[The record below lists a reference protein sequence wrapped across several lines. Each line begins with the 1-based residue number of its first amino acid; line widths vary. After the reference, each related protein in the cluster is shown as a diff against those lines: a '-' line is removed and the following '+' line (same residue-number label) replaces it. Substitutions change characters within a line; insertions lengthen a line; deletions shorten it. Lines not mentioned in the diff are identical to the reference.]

1 MRRRV
6 PLRKSL
12 LVRLLAASILVA
24 VCSVAATAWLAVNTT
39 SQEIQQEQVQTLSDD
54 AGIYETLLGYAAT
67 HQNWDGA
74 DSVLAD
80 LTKRTGRHIAL
91 TDQSRHPIGGST
103 APHASPAP
111 SDASPVP
118 SNASAVPSN
127 ASAVID
133 PLDVDQT
140 LAPGGGT
147 TRIDPR
153 AVGPFALSPEER
165 AHLRS
170 AAAAT
175 ADCLRTRGFAAE
187 TGTDPSGR
195 PNVTVAGLAPDDDT
209 AAACGLP
216 QLSAPTP
223 TEQQALGK
231 LGELVDA
238 CLSPE
243 GLGPVKLGIG
253 PGGVVP
259 SPRVQS
265 AGRPPSSVIVPG
277 GPVVSP
283 GSPAVPTSPTAT
295 PSPAATP
302 TPLPNPSA
310 DSDDQAV
317 ATCVDSSRRQQL
329 APYVAPT
336 ALLFISDSNG
346 TTTPAFHLTR
356 AGTLRIAGVT
366 GLVLAL
372 TVALSVLLA
381 TRLIRPLRALTDA
394 AQHPTE
400 PHARVPVTGDDEI
413 GYLAA
418 AFNDLSERRER
429 IEEQRKAM
437 VSDVAHELRTPLSN
451 IRGWLEAAQDGVATP
466 DGSFVASLLEEAL
479 LLQHIID
486 DLRDLAA
493 ADAGSFRLHLEP
505 VRIAELLDQVAA
517 AHRAR
522 AEAAGVRLSVLP
534 ADGEAELVADPVRLR
549 QAVGNLVDNAV
560 RHTPHGGSVTVGA
573 DLVGEEPV
581 GDDLV
586 AAELVIEVTDTGT
599 GIGPD
604 ELPHVFD
611 RFWRAEKSR
620 SRQTGGSGLGLAI
633 VRQLA
638 HAHGGTVTATS
649 TPGQGAVFT
658 LRLPRTHGA

>member
-39 SQEIQQEQVQTLSDD
+39 SQEIQQERVQTLSDD
-54 AGIYETLLGYAAT
+54 AGSYETLLGYAAT
-67 HQNWDGA
+67 HHDWDGVGP
-74 DSVLAD
+74 VLAD

-91 TDQSRHPIGGST
+91 TTQSRQPIGTPVDSGGAA
-103 APHASPAP
+103 APH
-111 SDASPVP
+111 ASPVP
-118 SNASAVPSN
+118 SNVSPVPSNVSAVPSN
-127 ASAVID
+127 VSAVID

-140 LAPGGGT
+140 LAPGGGA

-153 AVGPFALSPEER
+153 AVGPFALSADEL

-170 AAAAT
+170 QAGRT

-195 PNVTVAGLAPDDDT
+195 PNVTVAGLAPDDST
-209 AAACGLP
+209 ATACALP

-223 TEQQALGK
+223 TEQAALSR
-231 LGELVDA
+231 LSELVDA
-238 CLSPE
+238 CLSPQ

-259 SPRVQS
+259 KPQVQNP
-265 AGRPPSSVIVPG
+265 GWSST
-277 GPVVSP
+277 
-283 GSPAVPTSPTAT
+283 GSAT
-295 PSPAATP
+295 PPGPTVAPTTTP

-310 DSDDQAV
+310 DSADQAV
-317 ATCVDSSRRQQL
+317 ATCVDASRRQQL
-329 APYVAPT
+329 APYVAPA
-336 ALLFISDSNG
+336 ALLFISDRNG
-346 TTTPAFHLTR
+346 TTTTAFHLTR
-356 AGTLRIAGVT
+356 AGILRIAGVT

-381 TRLIRPLRALTDA
+381 TRLVRPLRALTDA

-400 PHARVPVTGDDEI
+400 PHARVPVTGNDEI

-451 IRGWLEAAQDGVATP
+451 IRGWLEATQDGVATP
-466 DGSFVASLLEEAL
+466 DRSLMASLLEEAL

-493 ADAGSFRLHLEP
+493 ADADSFRLHREP
-505 VRIAELLDQVAA
+505 IRIADLLDQVAE

-522 AEAAGVRLSVLP
+522 AEAAGVLLNVLST
-534 ADGEAELVADPVRLR
+534 DGDAELVADPVRLR

-560 RHTPHGGSVTVGA
+560 RHTPRGGNVTVGA
-573 DLVGEEPV
+573 YPA
-581 GDDLV
+581 GD
-586 AAELVIEVTDTGT
+586 ELIIEVTDTGT

-649 TPGQGAVFT
+649 RPGHGAVFT
-658 LRLPRTHGA
+658 LRLPRTDGTDGG

>member
-39 SQEIQQEQVQTLSDD
+39 SQEIRQEQVQTLSGD

-74 DSVLAD
+74 GAVLAD
-80 LTKRTGRHIAL
+80 LTKQTGRHITL
-91 TDQSRHPIGGST
+91 TDRSRQPIAGSA
-103 APHASPAP
+103 APHG
-111 SDASPVP
+111 SPVP
-118 SNASAVPSN
+118 SDV
-127 ASAVID
+127 SAVID
-133 PLDVDQT
+133 PLDVDQR
-140 LAPGGGT
+140 LAPTGGT

-153 AVGPFALSPEER
+153 AVGPFALSPGER

-170 AAAAT
+170 EAGAT

-195 PNVTVAGLAPDDDT
+195 PNVSVAGLAPDDST
-209 AAACGLP
+209 SSTCALP
-216 QLSAPTP
+216 RLSAPTP
-223 TEQQALGK
+223 TEQQALSR

-238 CLSPE
+238 CLSPQ

-253 PGGVVP
+253 PGGVVQ
-259 SPRVQS
+259 SPRVTSPGQ
-265 AGRPPSSVIVPG
+265 SSV
-277 GPVVSP
+277 GPVTPP
-283 GSPAVPTSPTAT
+283 GAPTTSPTAA
-295 PSPAATP
+295 PGAP
-302 TPLPNPSA
+302 PNPSA
-310 DSDDQAV
+310 DSADRAV
-317 ATCVDSSRRQQL
+317 AACVDSSRRQQL
-329 APYVAPT
+329 APYVAPA
-336 ALLFISDSNG
+336 ALLFISDRNG
-346 TTTPAFHLTR
+346 TATPAFHLTR

-372 TVALSVLLA
+372 TVAVSVLLA
-381 TRLIRPLRALTDA
+381 TRLVRPLRALTDA

-400 PHARVPVTGDDEI
+400 PHARVPVTGNDEI

-451 IRGWLEAAQDGVATP
+451 IRGWLEATQDGVATP
-466 DGSFVASLLEEAL
+466 DRALIASLLEEAL

-493 ADAGSFRLHLEP
+493 ADADSFRLHREP
-505 VRIAELLDQVAA
+505 IRIAELLDQAAA

-522 AEAAGVRLSVLP
+522 AEAAGVLLSVLP
-534 ADGEAELVADPVRLR
+534 MDGEADGETDGEAELTADPVRLR
-549 QAVGNLVDNAV
+549 QAVGNLLDNAV
-560 RHTPHGGSVTVGA
+560 RHTPSGGSVTVGA
-573 DLVGEEPV
+573 RPV
-581 GDDLV
+581 GD
-586 AAELVIEVTDTGT
+586 ELVIEVTDTGT

-638 HAHGGTVTATS
+638 QAHGGTVTATS
-649 TPGQGAVFT
+649 RPGEGAVFT
-658 LRLPRTHGA
+658 LRLPRTGY

>member
-39 SQEIQQEQVQTLSDD
+39 SREIQQERVQTLSED
-54 AGIYETLLGYAAT
+54 AGIYEALLGYAAT
-67 HQNWDGA
+67 HRTWDDAGP
-74 DSVLAD
+74 VLAD
-80 LTKRTGRHIAL
+80 LANRTGRHVAL
-91 TDQSRHPIGGST
+91 TDQGRQPLAGSA
-103 APHASPAP
+103 APP
-111 SDASPVP
+111 ASPVP
-118 SNASAVPSN
+118 SK

-133 PLDVDQT
+133 PLAVDQT

-153 AVGPFALSPEER
+153 AVGPFALTPEER
-165 AHLRS
+165 AQLRS
-170 AAAAT
+170 EAAAT
-175 ADCLRTRGFAAE
+175 ADCLRGRGFAAE
-187 TGTDPSGR
+187 TGTDPGGR
-195 PNVTVAGLAPDDDT
+195 PNVTVAGLAPDDGNAT
-209 AAACGLP
+209 ACALP

-223 TEQQALGK
+223 SEQKALSG

-238 CLSPE
+238 CLSPA

-253 PGGVVP
+253 PVGVVP
-259 SPRVQS
+259 IPQGSQVRSPGHSSGPSVT
-265 AGRPPSSVIVPG
+265 PPGAVGAPG
-277 GPVVSP
+277 PAAAPVVTPAPVPKPNP
-283 GSPAVPTSPTAT
+283 GSA
-295 PSPAATP
+295 
-302 TPLPNPSA
+302 
-310 DSDDQAV
+310 DQAV
-317 ATCVDSSRRQQL
+317 VSCIDAGRRQQL
-329 APYVAPT
+329 TPYVAPA

-346 TTTPAFHLTR
+346 TTAPAFHLTR
-356 AGTLRIAGVT
+356 AGALRIAGVT

-381 TRLIRPLRALTDA
+381 ARLVRPLRALTDA

-413 GYLAA
+413 GCLAT

-451 IRGWLEAAQDGVATP
+451 IRGWLEATQDGVAVP
-466 DGSFVASLLEEAL
+466 DQSLIASLLEEAL

-493 ADAGSFRLHLEP
+493 ADAGSFRLHREP
-505 VRIAELLDQVAA
+505 VRIAEILDQVAE

-534 ADGEAELVADPVRLR
+534 EDGEAELTADPVRLR

-560 RHTPHGGSVTVGA
+560 RHTPSGGSVTVGA
-573 DLVGEEPV
+573 RPA
-581 GDDLV
+581 GDD
-586 AAELVIEVTDTGT
+586 LVIEVTDTGT

-604 ELPHVFD
+604 ELPHLFD

-638 HAHGGTVTATS
+638 HAHGGTVAATS
-649 TPGQGAVFT
+649 EPGGGAVFV
-658 LRLPRTHGA
+658 LRLPLSAEAAALWTPTG

>member
-39 SQEIQQEQVQTLSDD
+39 SQEIQQEQVQTLSGD
-54 AGIYETLLGYAAT
+54 AGIYETLLGFAAT
-67 HQNWDGA
+67 HQNWDGIGP
-74 DSVLAD
+74 VLAD

-91 TDQSRHPIGGST
+91 TDQSRRPIGGSA
-103 APHASPAP
+103 APHASP
-111 SDASPVP
+111 VP
-118 SNASAVPSN
+118 SK

-140 LAPGGGT
+140 LAPNSGT

-153 AVGPFALSPEER
+153 AVGPFALSAEER
-165 AHLRS
+165 TQLRS
-170 AAAAT
+170 AAGAT

-195 PNVTVAGLAPDDDT
+195 PNVTVAGLAPDDGT
-209 AAACGLP
+209 SATCGLP
-216 QLSAPTP
+216 RLSAPTP
-223 TEQQALGK
+223 TEQQALSR

-253 PGGVVP
+253 PSGVVP

-265 AGRPPSSVIVPG
+265 PG
-277 GPVVSP
+277 TPSP
-283 GSPAVPTSPTAT
+283 GTVIPPSPAVA
-295 PSPAATP
+295 PAVTP
-302 TPLPNPSA
+302 TPLPNPDA
-310 DSDDQAV
+310 DRADQAV
-317 ATCVDSSRRQQL
+317 AACVDSSRRQQL
-329 APYVAPT
+329 APYVAPA

-346 TTTPAFHLTR
+346 TTIPAFHLTR
-356 AGTLRIAGVT
+356 AGALRIAGVT

-381 TRLIRPLRALTDA
+381 TRLVRPLRALTDA

-400 PHARVPVTGDDEI
+400 PHARVPVTGNDEI

-451 IRGWLEAAQDGVATP
+451 IRGWLEATQDGVATP
-466 DGSFVASLLEEAL
+466 DLALMASLLEEAL

-493 ADAGSFRLHLEP
+493 ADADSFRLHREP
-505 VRIAELLDQVAA
+505 VRIAELLDQVAE

-522 AEAAGVRLSVLP
+522 AEAAGVLLSVLP
-534 ADGEAELVADPVRLR
+534 TDGEAELVADPVRLR

-560 RHTPHGGSVTVGA
+560 RHTPRCGSVTVAAGP
-573 DLVGEEPV
+573 VGE
-581 GDDLV
+581 
-586 AAELVIEVTDTGT
+586 ELVIEVTDTGT

-638 HAHGGTVTATS
+638 HAHGGTVTAAS
-649 TPGQGAVFT
+649 RPGEGSVFT
-658 LRLPRTHGA
+658 LRLPRTDGTTAG

>member
-24 VCSVAATAWLAVNTT
+24 VCSVAATAWLAVNAT
-39 SQEIQQEQVQTLSDD
+39 SQEIQQEQVQTLSGD
-54 AGIYETLLGYAAT
+54 AGIYETLLGFAAT
-67 HQNWDGA
+67 HHDWDGA
-74 DSVLAD
+74 GPVLAD

-91 TDQSRHPIGGST
+91 TDQSRRPIGGSA
-103 APHASPAP
+103 APHASP
-111 SDASPVP
+111 VP
-118 SNASAVPSN
+118 SK

-140 LAPGGGT
+140 LAPNSGT

-153 AVGPFALSPEER
+153 AVGPFALSTEER
-165 AHLRS
+165 AQLRS
-170 AAAAT
+170 AAGAT

-195 PNVTVAGLAPDDDT
+195 PNVTVAGLAPDDGT
-209 AAACGLP
+209 SAVCGLP
-216 QLSAPTP
+216 RLSAPTP
-223 TEQQALGK
+223 TEQQALSR

-253 PGGVVP
+253 PSGVVP

-265 AGRPPSSVIVPG
+265 PGTPSPGTVIPP
-277 GPVVSP
+277 GPAVSP
-283 GSPAVPTSPTAT
+283 GSPVSPAT
-295 PSPAATP
+295 PAITP
-302 TPLPNPSA
+302 TPLPNPNA
-310 DSDDQAV
+310 DSADQAV

-329 APYVAPT
+329 APYVAPA

-356 AGTLRIAGVT
+356 AGALRIAGVT

-381 TRLIRPLRALTDA
+381 TRLVRPLRALTDA

-400 PHARVPVTGDDEI
+400 PHARVPVTGNDEI

-451 IRGWLEAAQDGVATP
+451 IRGWLEATQDGVATP
-466 DGSFVASLLEEAL
+466 DLALMASLLEEAL

-493 ADAGSFRLHLEP
+493 ADADSFRLHREP
-505 VRIAELLDQVAA
+505 VRIAELIDQVAE

-522 AEAAGVRLSVLP
+522 AEAAGVLLSVLP
-534 ADGEAELVADPVRLR
+534 TDGEAELVADPVRLR

-560 RHTPHGGSVTVGA
+560 RHTPRCGSVTVA
-573 DLVGEEPV
+573 ACPV
-581 GDDLV
+581 GD
-586 AAELVIEVTDTGT
+586 ELVIEVADTGT
-599 GIGPD
+599 GIDPD

-649 TPGQGAVFT
+649 RPGEGAVFT
-658 LRLPRTHGA
+658 LRLPRTDADPTAAG

>member
-12 LVRLLAASILVA
+12 LIRLLAASILVA

-39 SQEIQQEQVQTLSDD
+39 SQEIQQEQVQTLSGD

-74 DSVLAD
+74 AAVLAG
-80 LTKRTGRHIAL
+80 LTKQTGRHIAL
-91 TDQSRHPIGGST
+91 TNQSRQPVGGSA
-103 APHASPAP
+103 APHASP
-111 SDASPVP
+111 
-118 SNASAVPSN
+118 VPSN

-140 LAPGGGT
+140 LAPGGTT

-153 AVGPFALSPEER
+153 AVGPFALTPDER
-165 AHLRS
+165 AQLR
-170 AAAAT
+170 AEAGRT
-175 ADCLRTRGFAAE
+175 AGCLRTRGFAAE
-187 TGTDPSGR
+187 TGTDPGGR
-195 PNVTVAGLAPDDDT
+195 PNVTVAGPAPDDGT
-209 AAACGLP
+209 ATACGLP

-223 TEQQALGK
+223 TEQTALSR

-238 CLSPE
+238 CLSPQ

-259 SPRVQS
+259 SPQVVIPRVQ
-265 AGRPPSSVIVPG
+265 APGSSVPTPAVRPSPSATP
-277 GPVVSP
+277 GPV
-283 GSPAVPTSPTAT
+283 
-295 PSPAATP
+295 
-302 TPLPNPSA
+302 PNPSA
-310 DSDDQAV
+310 DSADQAV
-317 ATCVDSSRRQQL
+317 ASCVDSSRRQQL
-329 APYVAPT
+329 APYVAPA
-336 ALLFISDSNG
+336 ALLFISDRNG
-346 TTTPAFHLTR
+346 TTAPAFHLTR

-381 TRLIRPLRALTDA
+381 TRLVRPLRVLTDA

-400 PHARVPVTGDDEI
+400 PHARVPVTGHDEI

-466 DGSFVASLLEEAL
+466 DQAFLASLLEEAV

-493 ADAGSFRLHLEP
+493 ADADSFRLHREP

-522 AEAAGVRLSVLP
+522 AGAAGVRLSVLP
-534 ADGEAELVADPVRLR
+534 ADRDAEMVADPVRLR

-560 RHTPHGGSVTVGA
+560 RHTPACGSVTVGA
-573 DLVGEEPV
+573 GPV
-581 GDDLV
+581 GDH
-586 AAELVIEVTDTGT
+586 LVIEVTDTGT

-604 ELPHVFD
+604 ELPYVFD

-638 HAHGGTVTATS
+638 QAHGGTVTATS
-649 TPGQGAVFT
+649 RPGEGAVFT
-658 LRLPRTHGA
+658 LRLPRTDGTAGG

>member
-39 SQEIQQEQVQTLSDD
+39 SHEIQQEQVQTLSDD

-74 DSVLAD
+74 GPVLAD
-80 LTKRTGRHIAL
+80 LARRTGRHIAL
-91 TDQSRHPIGGST
+91 TGQSRQPIGDSA
-103 APHASPAP
+103 APP
-111 SDASPVP
+111 ASPVP
-118 SNASAVPSN
+118 SK

-140 LAPGGGT
+140 LAPGGTT

-153 AVGPFALSPEER
+153 AVGPFALTPDER
-165 AHLRS
+165 AQLR
-170 AAAAT
+170 AQAGAT

-195 PNVTVAGLAPDDDT
+195 PNVTVAGPTPDDGT
-209 AAACGLP
+209 AAACALP

-223 TEQQALGK
+223 TEQQALSR

-243 GLGPVKLGIG
+243 GLGPVKLGID
-253 PGGVVP
+253 PSGVVP
-259 SPRVQS
+259 GPQVQG
-265 AGRPPSSVIVPG
+265 AGRPPASSVIPP

-283 GSPAVPTSPTAT
+283 AA
-295 PSPAATP
+295 PSAPAATP
-302 TPLPNPSA
+302 APRPNPSA
-310 DSDDQAV
+310 ERDDQAV
-317 ATCVDSSRRQQL
+317 AACVDSSRRQQL
-329 APYVAPT
+329 APYVAPA
-336 ALLFISDSNG
+336 ALLFISDSSG
-346 TTTPAFHLTR
+346 TTAPAFHLTR
-356 AGTLRIAGVT
+356 AGTLRIAGVS

-381 TRLIRPLRALTDA
+381 TRLVRPLRALTDA

-451 IRGWLEAAQDGVATP
+451 IRGWLEATQDGVAVP
-466 DGSFVASLLEEAL
+466 DQALIASLLEEAL

-493 ADAGSFRLHLEP
+493 ADAGSFRLHREP
-505 VRIAELLDQVAA
+505 VRIAELLDQVAE

-522 AEAAGVRLSVLP
+522 AEAAGVLLSVPP
-534 ADGEAELVADPVRLR
+534 ADGGTELVADPVRLR

-560 RHTPHGGSVTVGA
+560 RHTPRGGSVTVGA
-573 DLVGEEPV
+573 RPA
-581 GDDLV
+581 GD
-586 AAELVIEVTDTGT
+586 ELLIEVADTGT
-599 GIGPD
+599 GIAAA

-649 TPGQGAVFT
+649 RPGEGAVFT
-658 LRLPRTHGA
+658 LRLPRTPASATD

>member
-39 SQEIQQEQVQTLSDD
+39 SQEIQQEQVQTLSAD

-74 DSVLAD
+74 GPVLAD
-80 LTKRTGRHIAL
+80 LAKRTGRHIAL
-91 TDQSRHPIGGST
+91 TDQSRQPIGGGSA
-103 APHASPAP
+103 APQASP
-111 SDASPVP
+111 
-118 SNASAVPSN
+118 VPSN

-140 LAPGGGT
+140 LAANGGT

-153 AVGPFALSPEER
+153 AVGPFALSPDER
-165 AHLRS
+165 TQLR
-170 AAAAT
+170 AEAGRT

-195 PNVTVAGLAPDDDT
+195 PNVTVAGPAPDTDT
-209 AAACGLP
+209 ATACALP

-223 TEQQALGK
+223 TEQQALSR

-238 CLSPE
+238 CLSSQ

-259 SPRVQS
+259 
-265 AGRPPSSVIVPG
+265 RPQVRN
-277 GPVVSP
+277 P
-283 GSPAVPTSPTAT
+283 GSSSPSVVVT
-295 PSPAATP
+295 PGTPVSPAAKP
-302 TPLPNPSA
+302 SPVPNPTADDSA
-310 DSDDQAV
+310 DQAV

-329 APYVAPT
+329 APYVAPA
-336 ALLFISDSNG
+336 ALLFISDRNG
-346 TTTPAFHLTR
+346 ITAPAFHLTR
-356 AGTLRIAGVT
+356 AGTLRITGVT

-372 TVALSVLLA
+372 TVAVSVLLA
-381 TRLIRPLRALTDA
+381 TRLVRPLRALTDA
-394 AQHPTE
+394 ARHPTE

-413 GYLAA
+413 GCLAA

-451 IRGWLEAAQDGVATP
+451 IRGWLEATQDGVATP
-466 DGSFVASLLEEAL
+466 DRALMASLLEEAL

-493 ADAGSFRLHLEP
+493 ADADNFRLHREP
-505 VRIAELLDQVAA
+505 IRIAELLDQVAA

-522 AEAAGVRLSVLP
+522 AEAAGVQLSVLP
-534 ADGEAELVADPVRLR
+534 AAGEAELVADPVRLR

-560 RHTPHGGSVTVGA
+560 RHTPRGGSITVGA
-573 DLVGEEPV
+573 EPV
-581 GDDLV
+581 GDD
-586 AAELVIEVTDTGT
+586 LVIEVTDTGT

-638 HAHGGTVTATS
+638 QAHGGTATATS
-649 TPGQGAVFT
+649 HPGAGAVFT
-658 LRLPRTHGA
+658 LRLPKSAEHEVRLRP